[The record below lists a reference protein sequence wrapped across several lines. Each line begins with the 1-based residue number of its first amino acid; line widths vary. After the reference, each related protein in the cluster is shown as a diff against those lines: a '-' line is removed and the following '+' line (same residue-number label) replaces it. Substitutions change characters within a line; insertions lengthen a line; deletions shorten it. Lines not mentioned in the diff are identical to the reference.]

1 MATVKFFND
10 KEKTQQVYPDI
21 NPEGNYPGVTVGLA
35 NNLVSPDGIT
45 DTDTWLYRSTGGKLD
60 VSDGYAD
67 LKKLIGSTTS
77 STIQESLTY
86 NLLTSGV
93 TAVTI
98 DTNTFRTQV
107 STSGTYNVIYE
118 PTITYSSELIYSLN
132 KNSFANY
139 VNMETG
145 TYNFSYEAIV
155 SPVDTSS
162 LISTFNQNTF
172 TTKVNEIPDTYTFE
186 YDGTNWSLNGTNVTM
201 TQYGITTNGNEASG
215 DSIIIYYTSNTWKY
229 NNSNVS
235 LSNYGITT
243 TGTESLGDSIE
254 VIYTSND
261 WQLNNSIITL
271 SNYGITITDGTPLIG
286 DNIQI
291 VYVAE
296 QVGVIV
302 TSNPTSLYS
311 VGLNQFDKNGTKILN
326 GYTIDSTGAISAAS
340 GYYVI
345 YFKCLGGE
353 VYTIYNSNENTTVRV
368 GYSSSIPTSSS
379 SVTVLNT
386 VSSSEWAAS
395 LVNNGFMGHY
405 LPPEDGY
412 LCVATS
418 NIEDLCCHL
427 TWAGI
432 NDEVY
437 ETYFDFELAIPY
449 IDENEIVITTYGLV
463 NLDNTNKYYDEIDFS
478 EHKFYKRTTRIEY
491 SAANLA
497 TVQAL
502 GVPYLYDSNWIYYGV
517 DTTTYNIENI
527 SSVYRVSDHGTEEFI
542 GSSLPLTATVFYED
556 NLRNKLIYSCEVIDN
571 KVDSVTSSS
580 TNTEYPSAAAVWALD
595 QALRKILG
603 LNVDTFSTTK
613 TYAVGDYVVYQ
624 LKLWK
629 CTTAVTSAG
638 AWTGTANWT
647 ESYLFK
653 AN

>member
-1 MATVKFFND
+1 M
-10 KEKTQQVYPDI
+10 
-21 NPEGNYPGVTVGLA
+21 
-35 NNLVSPDGIT
+35 
-45 DTDTWLYRSTGGKLD
+45 
-60 VSDGYAD
+60 
-67 LKKLIGSTTS
+67 
-77 STIQESLTY
+77 
-86 NLLTSGV
+86 LTSGV

-107 STSGTYNVIYE
+107 STSGTYNIIYT

-162 LISTFNQNTF
+162 LISTFNQSTF
-172 TTKVNEIPDTYTFE
+172 TTKVNETPDTYTFE

-201 TQYGITTNGNEASG
+201 TQYGITTNGNETSG

-243 TGTESLGDSIE
+243 TGTERLGDSIE
-254 VIYTSND
+254 VVYTSND
-261 WQLNNSIITL
+261 WQLNNSVITL
-271 SNYGITITDGTPLIG
+271 ANYGITITDGTPAIG

-291 VYVAE
+291 VYIAE

-302 TSNPTSLYS
+302 TSNPTKLYS

-345 YFKCLGGE
+345 YFKCLGEE

-368 GYSSSIPTSSS
+368 GYSSSVPTSSS

-427 TWAGI
+427 TWEGL
-432 NDEVY
+432 NEDTY
-437 ETYFDFELAIPY
+437 ESYFDYELTIPY
-449 IDENEIVITTYGLV
+449 TDENGIVITTYGLV
-463 NLDNTNKYYDEIDFS
+463 NLDNTNEYYDEIDFS

-502 GVPYLYDSNWIYYGV
+502 GVPYLYDSNWIYYGI
-517 DTTTYNIENI
+517 DTTTYDMENI
-527 SSVYRVSDHGTEEFI
+527 SSSYRISDYGTEEFI
-542 GSSLPLTATVFYED
+542 GSSLPLTATVFYQD
-556 NLRNKLIYSCEVIDN
+556 NLRNKLMYSCEVIDN
-571 KVDSVTSSS
+571 KVNSVTSSS

-613 TYAVGDYVVYQ
+613 TYAVGEYVVHN

-638 AWTGTANWT
+638 AWNQANWT

>member
-21 NPEGNYPGVTVGLA
+21 NPDGNYPGVTVGLA

-45 DTDTWLYRSTGGKLD
+45 DTDTWLYRSTGGELD

-98 DTNTFRTQV
+98 DTNTFKTQV
-107 STSGTYNVIYE
+107 STSGTYNIIYT

-132 KNSFANY
+132 KNSFVNY

-162 LISTFNQNTF
+162 LISTFNQSTF
-172 TTKVNEIPDTYTFE
+172 TTKVNETPDTYTFE

-201 TQYGITTNGNEASG
+201 TQYGITTNGNETSG

-254 VIYTSND
+254 VVYTSND
-261 WQLNNSIITL
+261 WQLNNSVITL
-271 SNYGITITDGTPLIG
+271 SNYGITITDGTPAIG

-291 VYVAE
+291 VYIAE

-302 TSNPTSLYS
+302 TSNPTKLYS

-368 GYSSSIPTSSS
+368 GYSSSVPTSSS

-386 VSSSEWAAS
+386 VSSSEWADS

-427 TWAGI
+427 TWEGI

-437 ETYFDFELAIPY
+437 ETYFDYELAIPY
-449 IDENEIVITTYGLV
+449 TDENGIVITTYGLV
-463 NLDNTNKYYDEIDFS
+463 NLDNTNEYYDEIDFS

-491 SAANLA
+491 SSANLA

-502 GVPYLYDSNWIYYGV
+502 GVPYLYDSNWIYYGI
-517 DTTTYNIENI
+517 DTTTYDIENI
-527 SSVYRVSDHGTEEFI
+527 SSAYRISDYGTEEFI
-542 GSSLPLTATVFYED
+542 GSSLPLTATVFYQD
-556 NLRNKLIYSCEVIDN
+556 NLRNKLMYSCEVIDN

-613 TYAVGDYVVYQ
+613 TYAVGEYVVYN

-629 CTTAVTSAG
+629 CSTAVTSAG
-638 AWTGTANWT
+638 AWNQANWT